1 MEEPKEENMSN
12 ICRDKKGYYDIS
24 PIMRNLLLYD
34 VWPLQF
40 IFSLC
45 AGPLGFGE
53 LARVLAYI
61 KIFASLLCKLS
72 CYENSQL
79 NICII

>member
-12 ICRDKKGYYDIS
+12 ICREKYYHIS

-45 AGPLGFGE
+45 ADPLGFGE
-53 LARVLAYI
+53 LARVLAS
-61 KIFASLLCKLS
+61 FQLFVSLLCKLS
-72 CYENSQL
+72 CCE
-79 NICII
+79 IIS